1 MQPQSAFRFGPFEFD
16 SAGYRLFYG
25 SRPVSLSP
33 KVLDLLKL
41 LVAHP
46 SEVVTKEAILR
57 ELWPDVAV
65 TDNAVTQVVSELR
78 HGLQDNSS
86 SPRYIQTVPR
96 RGYRFVAA
104 VDVGGPALLPAPSF
118 ANPPLARTTL
128 RALGVSDFQNVTGDA
143 DVAWMAVGI
152 AETLSN
158 DLRAPHSL
166 RVLDRAIVPA
176 HARVGSVE
184 AARACGLDLLVVGSY
199 QRSGDRLRVTARTID
214 TATGEAIAHA
224 KADGRIDDAFQ
235 LQDALVT
242 QLLHGLRVPITPTA
256 ATRIG
261 GRETSSLDAYRA
273 LTEGRL
279 KLETLNPADV
289 PAAIEDFDRAI
300 TLDPRYAPAYVGMAH
315 ARFWLY
321 EASRA
326 RNKPD
331 VDELRV
337 AIAHARRAIELDSGL
352 AEGHAALAF
361 FLASAG
367 QQADAIRA
375 GRIAVELEPNDWR
388 HRFRLGVA
396 AWGSERLTC
405 FDEVVRLYPEFA
417 YSYFGS
423 AMVHVA
429 RRELDIAEEILRQGF
444 GVQQRGAAGAR
455 RYPANGLHWL
465 LGLIRLSV
473 GDVQEAENQFDRE
486 LAARGS
492 ELYAAEYA
500 MDAYDGHG
508 FARLAR
514 GDAAGAEKM
523 FSEAISI
530 FPDHA
535 RSLVGL
541 ATARLA
547 QRRTSEAHQALS
559 RARFAIDVLNAS
571 GRSTEASMAS
581 AFCDIASGRPEDAV
595 AGLSS
600 LLSSAPPGFAGWTA
614 PIEPLLNPLHNTSA
628 FEAVLRSLAR
638 RAT

>member
-1 MQPQSAFRFGPFEFD
+1 LVDRRRAR
-16 SAGYRLFYG
+16 
-25 SRPVSLSP
+25 SL
-33 KVLDLLKL
+33 
-41 LVAHP
+41 
-46 SEVVTKEAILR
+46 
-57 ELWPDVAV
+57 
-65 TDNAVTQVVSELR
+65 
-78 HGLQDNSS
+78 
-86 SPRYIQTVPR
+86 
-96 RGYRFVAA
+96 
-104 VDVGGPALLPAPSF
+104 
-118 ANPPLARTTL
+118 
-128 RALGVSDFQNVTGDA
+128 
-143 DVAWMAVGI
+143 
-152 AETLSN
+152 
-158 DLRAPHSL
+158 
-166 RVLDRAIVPA
+166 
-176 HARVGSVE
+176 
-184 AARACGLDLLVVGSY
+184 
-199 QRSGDRLRVTARTID
+199 
-214 TATGEAIAHA
+214 
-224 KADGRIDDAFQ
+224 
-235 LQDALVT
+235 
-242 QLLHGLRVPITPTA
+242 
-256 ATRIG
+256 
-261 GRETSSLDAYRA
+261 
-273 LTEGRL
+273 
-279 KLETLNPADV
+279 
-289 PAAIEDFDRAI
+289 
-300 TLDPRYAPAYVGMAH
+300 
-315 ARFWLY
+315 
-321 EASRA
+321 SRA

-331 VDELRV
+331 GDELRV

-396 AWGSERLTC
+396 AWGSERLAC
-405 FDEVVRLYPEFA
+405 FDEVVRLYPESA

-492 ELYAAEYA
+492 EIYAAEYA

-514 GDAAGAEKM
+514 GDAAGAENM

-547 QRRTSEAHQALS
+547 QRRAAEAHQALS

-571 GRSTEASMAS
+571 GRATEASMAS

-600 LLSSAPPGFAGWTA
+600 LVSSAPPGFAGWTA

-628 FEAVLRSLAR
+628 FEAVLRSLAQ